1 MLSEKDLLSFL
12 TQQPEKGLEKVMDQY
27 TAFVYAIA
35 YGRLSSIC
43 DKRDIEECVSDIFY
57 EIYRTRNNI
66 DLEKGSLKH
75 YIAVLSKRK
84 AVDVFRKQQR
94 ATSQL
99 YTGEFEHDLVISD
112 TDIERDA
119 IDNETSERLIH
130 EIKAL
135 GEPDSQIMIRK
146 YYFGQST
153 KAISKATGIKE
164 NTVDK
169 KVSRALVKLEQALK
183 GAL

>member
-1 MLSEKDLLSFL
+1 
-12 TQQPEKGLEKVMDQY
+12 MDQY
-27 TAFVYAIA
+27 MAFVYTIA
-35 YGRLSSIC
+35 YGKLSSVC
-43 DKRDIEECVSDIFY
+43 DKQDIEECVSDIFY

-66 DLEKGSLKH
+66 DLEKGSLKS
-75 YIAVLSKRK
+75 YIAVLSKHK
-84 AVDVFRKQQR
+84 AIDVFRKHQKSIAHLCTNER
-94 ATSQL
+94 D
-99 YTGEFEHDLVISD
+99 YDLVASD
-112 TDIERDA
+112 TDVEKDV
-119 IDNETSERLIH
+119 IDNEASEHLIR

-146 YYFGQST
+146 YYFGQNT
-153 KAISKATGIKE
+153 KTISKALGIKE